1 MKNFVSILAF
11 CLSVVS
17 AIAVQKSPQWVSVGG
32 AYGGKSGGVVLPSG
46 AVAILD
52 SSSCGGDFKDFEFTQ
67 NGESLILKTTKKQAK
82 KLKNKVKKA
91 LGQSF
96 CFNGDFENFK
106 DIVSNFKFEKIKED
120 LFDGIVC
127 VYGFSKVF
135 RENEYIVLDNTKYN
149 IQIVFNKGVI
159 TIGFPI
165 IVGSY

>member
-1 MKNFVSILAF
+1 MKYIFIPIFILSSFFINNYSKNFIDLNFIPDNAEYNI
-11 CLSVVS
+11 
-17 AIAVQKSPQWVSVGG
+17 IAYKDN
-32 AYGGKSGGVVLPSG
+32 
-46 AVAILD
+46 IE
-52 SSSCGGDFKDFEFTQ
+52 DFKDFEFAQ

-82 KLKNKVKKA
+82 KLKNKVKKV

-106 DIVSNFKFEKIKED
+106 EIVSNFKFEKIKED

-149 IQIVFNKGVI
+149 TQIVFNKGVI